1 MDSKQCEPSSP
12 KEGYVFVSNLE
23 DLPQGKGRVFKV
35 EGKTL
40 ALFRIDD
47 RCFAINDICPH
58 QGASLGKGRLKGF
71 VVACPWHHQQF
82 DIRTGFGPDG
92 GGYCVV
98 NYDVHVTNGQ
108 VFVCPKKRDWLT
120 GE

>member
-1 MDSKQCEPSSP
+1 MDVKQREPVSP
-12 KEGYVFVSNLE
+12 KEGYVFVANLE
-23 DLPQGKGRVFKV
+23 DLPQGKGRVFKIQ
-35 EGKTL
+35 GKSI
-40 ALFRIDD
+40 AVFRIDD

-98 NYDVHVTNGQ
+98 NYDVHVANGQ
-108 VFVCPKKRDWLT
+108 VFVCLKKRDWLT

>member
-1 MDSKQCEPSSP
+1 MDVKQSESASL
-12 KEGYVFVSNLE
+12 KNGYVFIANLE
-23 DLPQGKGRVFKV
+23 DLPQKKGRVFKV
-35 EGKTL
+35 QGKRL
-40 ALFRIDD
+40 AVFRIND

-71 VVACPWHHQQF
+71 VVSCPWHHQQF

-98 NYDVHVTNGQ
+98 NYDVQVDKGR
-108 VFVCPKKRDWLT
+108 VFVCPNKRDWLT
-120 GE
+120 GK

>member
-1 MDSKQCEPSSP
+1 MDSEPSSP

-35 EGKTL
+35 AGKTL

-98 NYDVHVTNGQ
+98 NYDVHITKGQ

>member
-1 MDSKQCEPSSP
+1 MDVKQTEPVSH
-12 KEGYVFVSNLE
+12 KEGYVFIANLE
-23 DLPQGKGRVFKV
+23 DLPQKKGRVFKV
-35 EGKTL
+35 QGKRL
-40 ALFRIDD
+40 AVFRIGA

-71 VVACPWHHQQF
+71 VVSCPWHHQQF

-98 NYDVHVTNGQ
+98 NYDVKVDKGR
-108 VFVCPKKRDWLT
+108 VFVCPNKRDWFT
-120 GE
+120 GK

>member
-1 MDSKQCEPSSP
+1 MSAESP
-12 KEGYVFVSNLE
+12 QPICSKEGYVYVA
-23 DLPQGKGRVFKV
+23 DLKDIPQRQGRVFKV
-35 EGKTL
+35 QGKRL

-47 RCFAINDICPH
+47 RCFAINDVCPH

-71 VVACPWHHQQF
+71 LVSCPWHDQQF

-98 NYDVHVTNGQ
+98 QYDVRVEDKQ
-108 VFVCPKKRDWLT
+108 VFVSLKTRDWLT
-120 GE
+120 GQ